1 MKRRIL
7 GFCLALAMILATCG
21 ITASAAV
28 LTDAPATP
36 TQDRVVSLEATWDDS
51 EKTPYDLQALPA
63 DKLAV
68 DNTTDVFE
76 YVYEQQHRPAR
87 WYPRVTQKAI
97 EKMVSVDIDALYMT
111 EFMRLSAPEIDPPA
125 DLNAV
130 MTLTIDYQ
138 PGQLTVVV
146 LGDESDPNHIVWTPV
161 ESRVTDVGRV
171 EFDIPQS
178 LMKQLEGEELLFS
191 LLTVRD
197 GTGGTASVQVTE
209 APSSLPSKQA
219 SDTIRIITT
228 TGQDGQAKQDDFLLK
243 IVPETNV
250 IQWEIKL
257 MRNFLKTE
265 PAEEHTAIKWMP
277 TEDQNR
283 IKYLLNSEGDK
294 LIVSDYLP
302 IVSEDF
308 RQTDGDAVGTLSF
321 ATPYKEG
328 QVIITAL
335 GIPKPDLDLSTIDE
349 TWDETLMVWSV
360 QPAVVRKNGVVDIA
374 FDQMALI
381 DMGDQTGLLL
391 VLSEPTTAN

>member
-63 DKLAV
+63 DKLTV
-68 DNTTDVFE
+68 DNTTDVFK
-76 YVYEQQHRPAR
+76 YVYEQQHRPVR

-360 QPAVVRKNGVVDIA
+360 QPAVVRQNGVVDIA

-391 VLSEPTTAN
+391 VLSEPTAAN

>member
-63 DKLAV
+63 DKLTV

-125 DLNAV
+125 ELNAV

-228 TGQDGQAKQDDFLLK
+228 TGQDGQARPDDFLLK

>member
-125 DLNAV
+125 ELNAV